1 MFARILVVV
10 DNSDVMQSVVD
21 YVAALFPKSF
31 FYLYSAINL
40 GQFAGYYTKVVYKE
54 MSELSGQTLS
64 NLGTSLEQRSIKF
77 STKMEVGEP
86 VSNILSFARLNKI
99 DLIVL
104 ETHAGV
110 SANKIKLGTTT
121 ASLIMH
127 SHVPLLLL
135 GEDLGATEKPV
146 ILHPTSGSKYS
157 ELATEVAAKLAS
169 EWSSRLN
176 VLILNEDV
184 ERIKKRIGEIIVPYN
199 LNANFSSAESGK
211 EVASVIA
218 QAANAD
224 IIVGSRGSP
233 RKSYK
238 LRFLFRPFALDPH
251 VKLLVAFLPKPF
263 LLVCD

>member
-184 ERIKKRIGEIIVPYN
+184 ERIKKRI
-199 LNANFSSAESGK
+199 
-211 EVASVIA
+211 
-218 QAANAD
+218 
-224 IIVGSRGSP
+224 
-233 RKSYK
+233 
-238 LRFLFRPFALDPH
+238 
-251 VKLLVAFLPKPF
+251 
-263 LLVCD
+263 